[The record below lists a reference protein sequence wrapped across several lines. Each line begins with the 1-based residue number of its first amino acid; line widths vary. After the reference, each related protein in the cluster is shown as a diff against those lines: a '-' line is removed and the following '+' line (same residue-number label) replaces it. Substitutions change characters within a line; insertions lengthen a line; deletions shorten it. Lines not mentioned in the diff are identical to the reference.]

1 MPLPLLLSVLSL
13 LSMAPSPPPSLTSP
27 SQSLPSPR
35 VLVSPP
41 RLTSSVFGFVSFFLL
56 WSNCLWLFVENL
68 CFSQERA
75 SYW

>member
-68 CFSQERA
+68 CFS
-75 SYW
+75 